1 MAEKKGV
8 SLVEHFE
15 DLEDPRVERTK
26 IHQLSDIIV
35 IAICAVICGADN
47 WVEIEEFGHAKGDWL
62 EALLGLPNG
71 VPAHDTFGRVFSML
85 DAEQFEACFVRWVQH
100 VHKLAQG
107 QQLAIDGKTV
117 RRSHER
123 RQKKEPLQ
131 LVSAWATQSQLV
143 LGQTEVAADAN
154 EITAIPDLLEMLE
167 LSGCIA
173 IIDAIGC
180 QKTIAQQ
187 ITEGDA
193 DYVLALKQNQAH
205 LHEAVETMFTLEK
218 QNGFA
223 DVAHDFH
230 QTIEKDHGRIETRRC
245 WVISDPEFLAYMD
258 PDQEWSQLQSL
269 VMIEAK
275 RQLPDST
282 SYATRYFISSLSPD
296 AKLLL
301 RATRS
306 HWSIENSVH
315 WVLDVAIREDDSRIR
330 QGHAQHNLA
339 IMRRLSLNLLRR
351 EKSAKIGMAAK
362 RKRAGRRT
370 DYLLKV
376 LSQ

>member
-1 MAEKKGV
+1 MAETKGV

-26 IHQLSDIIV
+26 FHQLSDIIV

-47 WVEIEEFGHAKGDWL
+47 WVEIEEFGHAKREWL

-71 VPAHDTFGRVFSML
+71 IPSHDTFGRVFARL
-85 DAEQFEACFVRWVQH
+85 DAEQFEVCFMRWVQH
-100 VHKLAQG
+100 LHELTQG
-107 QQLAIDGKTV
+107 QLLAIDGKTV
-117 RRSHER
+117 RRSHAR
-123 RQKKEPLQ
+123 RQKQGPLH
-131 LVSAWATQSQLV
+131 LVSAWATTSRLV

-154 EITAIPDLLEMLE
+154 EITAIPELLEMLE
-167 LSGCIA
+167 ISGCIVS
-173 IIDAIGC
+173 IDAIGC
-180 QKTIAQQ
+180 QKAIAHQ
-187 ITEGDA
+187 ITEKGG
-193 DYVLALKQNQAH
+193 DYVLALKQNQPQ
-205 LHEAVETMFTLEK
+205 LHEAVETMFTLER
-218 QNGFA
+218 QNEFA

-245 WVISDPEFLAYMD
+245 WVVSDPEFLAYMD
-258 PDQEWSQLQSL
+258 PDQAWSQLQSL
-269 VMIEAK
+269 VMVEAK
-275 RQLPDST
+275 RQLPEST

-301 RATRS
+301 HATRS

-315 WVLDVAIREDDSRIR
+315 WVLDVAFREDDSRIR
-330 QGHAQHNLA
+330 KGHAQHNLA
-339 IMRRLSLNLLRR
+339 ILRRLALNLLHR

-362 RKRAGRRT
+362 RKRAGWKT

>member
-1 MAEKKGV
+1 MAEIKGV

-71 VPAHDTFGRVFSML
+71 IPSHDTFGRVFAML

-100 VHKLAQG
+100 VHELTQG

-131 LVSAWATQSQLV
+131 LVSAWATESRLV

-167 LSGCIA
+167 LSGCIVT
-173 IIDAIGC
+173 IDAIGC

-187 ITEGDA
+187 ITESDA
-193 DYVLALKQNQAH
+193 DYVLALKQNQPQ
-205 LHEAVETMFTLEK
+205 LHETVETMFTLEK

-258 PDQEWSQLQSL
+258 PDHEWSQLQSL
-269 VMIEAK
+269 VMVEAK
-275 RQLPDST
+275 RQLPEST

-301 RATRS
+301 SAIRS

-315 WVLDVAIREDDSRIR
+315 WVLDVAFREDDSRIR

-351 EKSAKIGMAAK
+351 EKSTKIGMAAK
-362 RKRAGRRT
+362 RKRAGWKT

>member
-1 MAEKKGV
+1 MAYAKGI

-26 IHQLSDIIV
+26 FHQLRDIIV

-47 WVEIEEFGHAKGDWL
+47 WVEIEEFGQAKRDWL

-71 VPAHDTFGRVFSML
+71 IPSHDTFGRVFARL
-85 DAEQFEACFVRWVQH
+85 DAEKFEACFVKWVQH
-100 VHKLAQG
+100 LHELTQG
-107 QQLAIDGKTV
+107 QLLAIDGKTV
-117 RRSHER
+117 RRSHDR
-123 RQKKEPLQ
+123 RQKKEPLH
-131 LVSAWATQSQLV
+131 LVSAWAAQSRLV

-154 EITAIPDLLEMLE
+154 EITAIPELLDMLQ
-167 LSGCIA
+167 LSGCIVS
-173 IIDAIGC
+173 IDAIGC
-180 QKTIAQQ
+180 QKAIAHQ
-187 ITEGDA
+187 ITERGA
-193 DYVLALKQNQAH
+193 DYVLALKQNQPQ

-218 QNGFA
+218 ENGFA
-223 DVAHDFH
+223 DVAHDYH

-245 WVISDPEFLAYMD
+245 WAISAPEFLAYMN

-269 VMIEAK
+269 VMVEAK
-275 RQLPDST
+275 RQLPERT
-282 SYATRYFISSLSPD
+282 SLETRYFISSLPPD
-296 AKLLL
+296 AELLL
-301 RATRS
+301 TSTRS

-315 WVLDVAIREDDSRIR
+315 WVLDVAFREDDSRIR

-339 IMRRLSLNLLRR
+339 ILRRLALNLLRK
-351 EKSAKIGMAAK
+351 EKSAKIGIAAK
-362 RKRAGRRT
+362 RKRAGWKT

>member
-1 MAEKKGV
+1 MAEIKGV

-71 VPAHDTFGRVFSML
+71 IPSHDTFGRVFAML

-100 VHKLAQG
+100 IHELTQG

-131 LVSAWATQSQLV
+131 LVSAWATESRLV

-167 LSGCIA
+167 LSGCIVT
-173 IIDAIGC
+173 IDAIGC

-187 ITEGDA
+187 ITEGSA
-193 DYVLALKQNQAH
+193 DYVRALKQNQPQ

-275 RQLPDST
+275 RQLPEST
-282 SYATRYFISSLSPD
+282 SSATRYFISSLSPD

-301 RATRS
+301 SAIRS

-315 WVLDVAIREDDSRIR
+315 WVLDVAFREDDSRIR

-339 IMRRLSLNLLRR
+339 IMRRLSFNLLRR
-351 EKSAKIGMAAK
+351 EKSTKIGMAAK
-362 RKRAGRRT
+362 RKRAGWKT

>member
-1 MAEKKGV
+1 
-8 SLVEHFE
+8 
-15 DLEDPRVERTK
+15 
-26 IHQLSDIIV
+26 V

-71 VPAHDTFGRVFSML
+71 IPSHDTFGRVFAML

-100 VHKLAQG
+100 IHKLTQG

-131 LVSAWATQSQLV
+131 LVSARATECRLV

-154 EITAIPDLLEMLE
+154 EITASPDLLEMLE
-167 LSGCIA
+167 LSGCIVT
-173 IIDAIGC
+173 IDAIGC

-187 ITEGDA
+187 ITESDA

-223 DVAHDFH
+223 DVVHDFH

-275 RQLPDST
+275 RQLPEST

-301 RATRS
+301 SAIRS

-315 WVLDVAIREDDSRIR
+315 WVLDVAFREDDSRIR
-330 QGHAQHNLA
+330 RGHAQHNLA

-362 RKRAGRRT
+362 RKRAGWRT